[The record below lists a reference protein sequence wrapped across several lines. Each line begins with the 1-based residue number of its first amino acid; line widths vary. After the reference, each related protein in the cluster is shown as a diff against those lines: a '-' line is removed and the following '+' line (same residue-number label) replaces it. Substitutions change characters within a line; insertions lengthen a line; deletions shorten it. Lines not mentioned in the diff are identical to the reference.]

1 MPPPDTGQIL
11 LGQVLEAPEDDAAKL
26 VYADWLEERGH
37 PLAALVRAHCEGRS
51 PDALVTA
58 ALAELVAPLTPWI
71 HGPSFAGGMISRID
85 VDGGKYAQKA
95 TQAMLSPIL
104 SVFGLRCTR
113 LHGTSKRVPGCASLA
128 WTNELWWWDC
138 QADDALV
145 TALAAS
151 PHVTRLTRIWLE
163 KPRCTNAGLAALAR
177 SPQLARLRHLGL
189 TSPVHGGSYDAHGIV
204 DLLAQRSLES
214 LDLSGGWN
222 KLDIAILDAP
232 PLAQLKQLAISV
244 SSIRAL
250 AQCQH
255 VTGLERLLVASFGS
269 RNNDELPALLDNP
282 ALGKLGHLD
291 LRMNGL
297 DVALL
302 ERMKDRFGDRF
313 SHSPYGY

>member
-1 MPPPDTGQIL
+1 MSLPDTGQIL

-51 PDALVTA
+51 PGALVTT
-58 ALAELVAPLTPWI
+58 ALAELVAPLAPWI

-85 VDGGKYAQKA
+85 VSGGKYAQKA
-95 TQAMLSPIL
+95 TQAVLLPIL

-113 LHGTSKRVPGCASLA
+113 LHRTSNKVPGCASLA

-151 PHVTRLTRIWLE
+151 PHVARLTTLSLE

-189 TSPVHGGSYDAHGIV
+189 TAPVHGGGYDAHGIV
-204 DLLAQRSLES
+204 DLLAQRPLVS

-250 AQCQH
+250 ARCQH

-269 RNNDELPALLDNP
+269 HNDDEMRALLDNP
-282 ALGKLGHLD
+282 AFAKLEQLD

-297 DVALL
+297 DAASI
-302 ERMKDRFGDRF
+302 ERMKDRFGERF
-313 SHSPYGY
+313 SHFPFGY